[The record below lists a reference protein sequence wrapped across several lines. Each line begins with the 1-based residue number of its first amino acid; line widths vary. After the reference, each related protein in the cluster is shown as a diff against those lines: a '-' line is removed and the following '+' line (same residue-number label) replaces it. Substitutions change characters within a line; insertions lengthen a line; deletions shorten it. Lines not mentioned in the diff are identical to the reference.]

1 MTDYTDINIYPGV
14 QYTTMTPTYYAEPI
28 SGYQATLGSIGS
40 SVDPRTANQL
50 GEINMKMNPGV
61 QNMEFQGTF
70 PNVMDAVPDQH
81 LDETKRLAKLT
92 GVSLSMHAPIVEA
105 SGVGEGGWTEDNRIA
120 VENQLKNAII
130 RGHKLD
136 PNGNI
141 SVTTHSA
148 AQLPDLRPHAMI
160 TDEKGKRK
168 KMEQGIY
175 VINEESGQVT
185 MIKPEKRYFPES
197 GEEFTGKVIEWKAT
211 NELKRRNEEAWTETL
226 SGVNRFSEYGEETID
241 RLRDSIVRQQ
251 PGVTPDNFNEKRKQV
266 DNAIYAIAKASAQKD
281 SNQLELLKKRLPFEE
296 DTIGEIEKAITHSQI
311 YLRDSYRNMKS
322 LFDRAYNNTKSDADK
337 EKLRKFAEGARKY
350 VEEGKIQTDPAK
362 LKQLNRVVSDG
373 LKTLSKLDETPE
385 MWKPLDAFAIEQ
397 SAKTYGNVAQ
407 SAYQKFGSKAPILN
421 IENAP
426 ANQGLSTGEDLKKL
440 VVKSREAFA
449 ENLRKKKG
457 LSKSQADSIAKKMI
471 GATWDVG
478 HINMLRKKGYTE
490 KELIEQT
497 KKIAPFVNHVHLSDN
512 FGLEHTELPMG
523 MGNVPLKK
531 MMDQLKKAGFKGK
544 QIIEAGDW
552 WQHFA
557 DKGGGNPFKPSIE
570 MMDSPIYAM
579 AAGPSWSQTGY
590 FGAYYSGGG
599 PINPPVHHNTYGSGF
614 QNMPV
619 ELGGEMPG
627 DQGRFAGAPNQ

>member
-1 MTDYTDINIYPGV
+1 
-14 QYTTMTPTYYAEPI
+14 MTPTYYAEPI
-28 SGYQATLGSIGS
+28 SGYQASLGTIGG

-50 GEINMKMNPGV
+50 GEVNHKMNPGIKHIEV
-61 QNMEFQGTF
+61 QGTF
-70 PNVMDAVPDQH
+70 PNVMDAIPEQH

-160 TDEKGKRK
+160 TDKDGKRRK
-168 KMEQGIY
+168 FEQGIH

-185 MIKPEKRYFPES
+185 MIKPEKRYFPEP
-197 GEEFTGKVIEWKAT
+197 GEKFTGEVIEWKAK

-241 RLRDSIVRQQ
+241 RLRDGLVRQQ
-251 PGVTPDNFNEKRKQV
+251 PGMSQENFNEKRKEM
-266 DNAIYAIAKASAQKD
+266 DKAIYAIAKATASKD
-281 SNQLELLKKRLPFEE
+281 SYELERIKKHLPFEE
-296 DTIGEIEKAITHSQI
+296 DTIGEIEKAITHSQL

-322 LFDRAYNNTKSDADK
+322 LFDRAYNNTKSEEDK
-337 EKLRKFAEGARKY
+337 KKLKEFAERARKY
-350 VEEGKIQTDPAK
+350 VENGKIQTDPAK
-362 LKQLNRVVSDG
+362 LKELNMVVSDG
-373 LKTLSKLDETPE
+373 LKTLSKLDETPA
-385 MWKPLDAFAIEQ
+385 MWKPLDAFAIEK
-397 SAKTYGNVAQ
+397 SAETYGNVAQ
-407 SAYQKFGSKAPILN
+407 EAYNKFGSKAPILN

-426 ANQGLSTGEDLKKL
+426 ANQGLSTGDDLRKL
-440 VVKSREAFA
+440 VVASREAFA
-449 ENLRKKKG
+449 KNLRNKKG
-457 LSKSQADSIAKKMI
+457 LSKSQANEIAKKMI

-478 HINMLRKKGYTE
+478 HINMLRKKGYTK
-490 KELIEQT
+490 KELLEET

-523 MGNVPLKK
+523 MGNVPLKG
-531 MMDQLKKAGFKGK
+531 MMDELRKKGFQGQ

-557 DKGGGNPFKPSIE
+557 DKGGGHPFKPSIE

-579 AAGPSWSQTGY
+579 QGGPTWSQTGAY
-590 FGAYYSGGG
+590 GAYYSGGG
-599 PINPPVHHNTYGSGF
+599 AINPPVHHNTYGAGF

-627 DQGRFAGAPNQ
+627 DQGRFAGSPNQ